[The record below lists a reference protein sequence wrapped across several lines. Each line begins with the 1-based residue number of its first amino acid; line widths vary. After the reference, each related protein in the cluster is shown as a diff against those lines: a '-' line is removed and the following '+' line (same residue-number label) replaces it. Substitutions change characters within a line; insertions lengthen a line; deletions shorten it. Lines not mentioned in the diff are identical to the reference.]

1 MSGSVGVPF
10 GQSLGKGVAEV
21 IWRRVKAERVRPV
34 KREYIEGMATLVL
47 FDWRVL
53 NRFKKS
59 EVGSFREEKIKW
71 RQLKGNCSRLSNLQS
86 SARNRRRVM
95 RWE

>member
-21 IWRRVKAERVRPV
+21 IWRRVKVERVRPV

-53 NRFKKS
+53 KSLSRVRSVVFEKKRTNG
-59 EVGSFREEKIKW
+59 V
-71 RQLKGNCSRLSNLQS
+71 N
-86 SARNRRRVM
+86 
-95 RWE
+95 